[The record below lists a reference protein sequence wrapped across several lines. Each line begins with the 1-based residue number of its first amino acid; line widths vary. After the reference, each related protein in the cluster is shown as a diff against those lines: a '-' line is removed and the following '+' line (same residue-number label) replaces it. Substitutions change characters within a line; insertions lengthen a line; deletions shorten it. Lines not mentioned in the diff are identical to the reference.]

1 MKKCRNCNSEFT
13 PTELTTTPQFFCT
26 EACRMAAWA
35 KNSRVSLA
43 GLTDEQKKTVIALVA
58 RLRDRKEA
66 R

>member
-1 MKKCRNCNSEFT
+1 
-13 PTELTTTPQFFCT
+13 
-26 EACRMAAWA
+26 MAAWA